1 MWWPDISARQATRQR
16 ARFSAILL
24 MAGLTAGCFQPLY
37 GDRIGANGG
46 NSIVTAMRGVDVSP
60 LNTPRGTRLD
70 RIGVEVRNNLIFG
83 LTGGSGG
90 SASTH
95 RLVITI
101 SSSQQQ
107 IIVDIASGRPDVQNY
122 TLNATYVLTDL
133 ATGKPVVNTI
143 TFAAV
148 SYNLPGQQQRF
159 AGERGLRDA
168 EDRAAQVIA
177 DNIRTRLASY
187 FTAGT

>member
-1 MWWPDISARQATRQR
+1 MWWPDIR
-16 ARFSAILL
+16 ARHWTRYCARFAAVLAI
-24 MAGLTAGCFQPLY
+24 AGLTAGCFQPLY
-37 GDRIGANGG
+37 GDRTGPNGDA
-46 NSIVTAMRGVDVSP
+46 SVVSLMRGVDVAP

-70 RIGVEVRNNLIFG
+70 RIGVEVRNDLIFG

-90 SASTH
+90 AAPTH
-95 RLVITI
+95 RLAVII
-101 SSSQQQ
+101 SGSQQQ
-107 IIVDIASGRPDVQNY
+107 IIVDISSGRPDVQNY
-122 TLNATYVLTDL
+122 NLNATYVLTDL
-133 ATGKPVVNTI
+133 GTGKPVVNGV

-148 SYNLPGQQQRF
+148 SFNTPGQQQRF

-168 EDRAAQVIA
+168 ENRAAQVIA